1 MRATQAP
8 EQWRKLLDAA
18 AKGDYDLAH
27 HICVTYN
34 FNKDERTTYKTQ
46 MRAYVAKS
54 PKGEITYHD
63 SVMALARS
71 LEFSESHLRTVV
83 RESGKGIPFTRG
95 GLSGWEFWEKE
106 YEEVY

>member
-8 EQWRKLLDAA
+8 EQWRKLHDAVVN
-18 AKGDYDLAH
+18 GDYESANK
-27 HICVTYN
+27 ICVTYD

-46 MRAYVAKS
+46 MRSYVAKS
-54 PKGEITYHD
+54 PEGEITHHE

-83 RESGKGIPFTRG
+83 RESGKGVPFTKG
-95 GLSGWEFWEKE
+95 GLAGWEFWEKE
-106 YEEVY
+106 YEEGY

>member
-1 MRATQAP
+1 MIATEAP
-8 EQWRKLLDAA
+8 EQWNKLLEAVVNN
-18 AKGDYDLAH
+18 DYNSAH
-27 HICVTYN
+27 KICVTYN

-54 PKGEITYHD
+54 PKGEITYHE
-63 SVMALARS
+63 SIMALARH
-71 LEFSESHLRTVV
+71 LEFSESHLRMVV

-106 YEEVY
+106 EGY